1 MIYFKKLLAINI
13 LFVLAISMS
22 KSAWSFD
29 KIHLQRCLATKNC
42 EGADLR
48 GADLSYA
55 NFSKTKLRD
64 ADLEAAHLSG
74 ADLSRTNLRNS
85 NLDKAILC
93 KTQMPWGIDN
103 SVCK

>member
-22 KSAWSFD
+22 NSAWSFD

-42 EGADLR
+42 EGADL
-48 GADLSYA
+48 
-55 NFSKTKLRD
+55 
-64 ADLEAAHLSG
+64 SG
-74 ADLSRTNLRNS
+74 ANLRNS

-93 KTQMPWGIDN
+93 KTQMTWGIDN
-103 SVCK
+103 AGCK

>member
-42 EGADLR
+42 EGADL
-48 GADLSYA
+48 SYA

-64 ADLEAAHLSG
+64 ADLEAAQLSG
-74 ADLSRTNLRNS
+74 ANLRNS

-103 SVCK
+103 AGCK